1 MCLPGVRA
9 VLPGHDVPAREVLPG
24 ELRVLPG
31 HDVPAR
37 GRELYYQAMMCLPGV
52 RAVLPGHDVPARGE
66 SRTTRP

>member
-9 VLPGHDVPAREVLPG
+9 VLPGHDVPAR
-24 ELRVLPG
+24 
-31 HDVPAR
+31 
-37 GRELYYQAMMCLPGV
+37 GR